1 MNPVPQGGSGTA
13 GEPATSSREPRTEI
27 RLALVMNGGVSLA
40 VWMGGVAH
48 ELDLLRRAS
57 LPDSDD
63 SDVAELDKPVFR
75 LWKELAEE
83 SRVQVVIDIISGTSA
98 GGING
103 LLLAT
108 SIARDSPLA
117 NLRRLWRTSASLDQL
132 QKGRP
137 KNSVLNGRYFERK
150 ISEALKEMPESN
162 DVNTSGSRPDPIT
175 LFVTA
180 TALDGRSRRYKD
192 SLGQSFEVNDHRR
205 LYRFENRPN
214 SARGEHSP
222 DHGPRDFTE
231 RNDEVLKLAARATAG
246 FPIAF
251 QPVSELPLLEH
262 RVIPETPAGAS
273 NVMDGGVLNNEPF
286 GPVLDAITRRKASR
300 TPVERVL
307 IYIVPSGGQ
316 VANERVRDLR
326 CDEISWA
333 TAGWSGL
340 NYPQEVNFR
349 ASMEEIS
356 NRLQTSGSL
365 ARDEL
370 FSRLLGEILG
380 PSPDEQVESHVT
392 TAALSLLGEYRRS
405 RVKAVLL
412 SPRPAGR
419 HTEEVTRLDC
429 LPETSSGT
437 IHSILAE
444 NFCWYPPGTEDA
456 VLRPDMVTWTW
467 GLIVAERV
475 LQCLGNFM
483 QVKFLTESGDGDP
496 VGRGRTADAVETVD
510 ACLIDVMAIMDEV
523 VAEQDRRRP
532 RGDVASSDHEIAALV
547 QQVFS
552 DLRVPERVGER
563 IATAVERCHLALR
576 PRPGAVWDTGR
587 LLSTCLK
594 VEILTQAFAPP
605 ALALAKLTPRFRFL
619 RMGPDAVGPLF
630 DEDWS
635 RELGDRKLYGTRFR
649 HFGAFVSSDWRR
661 SDFAWGRL
669 DAAHHMLP
677 LFRKEYREVEVHHA
691 ILAAETRET
700 GESAAEKMRVRLKDL
715 KNKTD
720 AQLLDDDGAKS
731 LKNAGDTTIRMAL
744 GDRFVLRTSL
754 LAAWAVVWESWK
766 REERPEP
773 RKIGMALARPWI
785 VATAAAAVLTVLLFL
800 GIVLAT
806 LLLVAC
812 DNDAPTGA
820 TLRAPRSEPGTGTG
834 QLAVRGSAPGR
845 R

>member
-1 MNPVPQGGSGTA
+1 MPPSGSGTA
-13 GEPATSSREPRTEI
+13 AETAPPSRGPRTEV

-57 LPDSDD
+57 LPDPDD
-63 SDVAELDKPVFR
+63 SDIAELDKPVFN
-75 LWKELAEE
+75 LWRELAEE
-83 SRVQVVIDIISGTSA
+83 ARIQVVIDIVSGTSA

-108 SIARDSPLA
+108 SIARRSPLA

-137 KNSVLNGRYFERK
+137 ENSVLNGHYFERK
-150 ISEALKEMPESN
+150 ISEALKEMP
-162 DVNTSGSRPDPIT
+162 DNTDANAPGQRPDDPIT

-205 LYRFENRPN
+205 LYRFENQPN
-214 SARGEHSP
+214 GSRGEHSP
-222 DHGPRDFTE
+222 GHGPRDFTE
-231 RNDEVLKLAARATAG
+231 DNDEILKLAARATAG
-246 FPIAF
+246 FPVAF
-251 QPVSELPLLEH
+251 QPVSELPLLGH

-300 TPVERVL
+300 TPVDRVL

-316 VANERVRDLR
+316 LADERVRDLR

-340 NYPQEVNFR
+340 QYPQEVNLR

-356 NRLQTSGSL
+356 NRLQTSGGL

-370 FSRLLGEILG
+370 FGRLLGEILG
-380 PSPDEQVESHVT
+380 SSPDGQLEAHVT
-392 TAALSLLGEYRRS
+392 TAAHSLLGEYRRS

-419 HTEEVTRLDC
+419 HAEEVTRLAC
-429 LPETSSGT
+429 LPETGSGA
-437 IHSILAE
+437 INSILAE

-456 VLRPDMVTWTW
+456 VLRPDMAVWNW

-475 LQCLGNFM
+475 LQCLGNYM
-483 QVKFLTESGDGDP
+483 QVKFVTESSEGDS
-496 VGRGRTADAVETVD
+496 VSHGRTADAVETVD
-510 ACLIDVMAIMDEV
+510 RCLIDVMAIMDEV
-523 VAEQDRRRP
+523 VAEQDHRRP
-532 RGDVASSDHEIAALV
+532 RGDVPSSDHEIAALV
-547 QQVFS
+547 HQVFS
-552 DLRVPERVGER
+552 DLRVPERVAER
-563 IATAVERCHLALR
+563 IGTAVERCHQALH
-576 PRPGAVWDTGR
+576 PESGAGWDTGK

-605 ALALAKLTPRFRFL
+605 ALALEKLTPRFRFL

-635 RELGDRKLYGTRFR
+635 RDLGDRKLYGTRFR

-661 SDFAWGRL
+661 SDFLWGRL

-677 LFRKEYREVEVHHA
+677 LFRKEHREADVHHA
-691 ILAAETRET
+691 VLASETREA
-700 GESAAEKMRVRLKDL
+700 GEAAAAKMRARLKDL
-715 KNKTD
+715 KNRTD

-744 GDRFVLRTSL
+744 SDRFFLRTSL
-754 LAAWAVVWESWK
+754 LAAWAVVWENWK
-766 REERPEP
+766 REEKQET
-773 RKIGMALARPWI
+773 RKIGMALAKPWI
-785 VATAAAAVLTVLLFL
+785 VTAAAVAVTMVLLFL
-800 GIVLAT
+800 GIALAT

-812 DNDAPTGA
+812 DDGALSDAA
-820 TLRAPRSEPGTGTG
+820 LRTPHSEPR
-834 QLAVRGSAPGR
+834 ASPGR
-845 R
+845 LAEPAARERP